1 MLTTRIVRCF
11 LTRSTVDK
19 WFNALQ
25 SRTHEEQQTKLAQCI
40 EYSLQQDQSNDS
52 NFVREIIHHWAIEQP
67 KMEAL
72 WTCEAD
78 SDECEKLTFNDI
90 YTQSSHF
97 TNDLT
102 GNQFNLTTGNHACRL
117 FKIHDRNVF
126 FSISN
131 GDFTMH
137 YERTNFNTISLSS
150 KWFNFLSI

>member
-11 LTRSTVDK
+11 STRSIVDK

-40 EYSLQQDQSNDS
+40 DNSLQQDQSNDS

-90 YTQSSHF
+90 YTQSSQF

-102 GNQFNLTTGNHACRL
+102 ENQFNLTTGKHVGYLR
-117 FKIHDRNVF
+117 FMTEMFF
-126 FSISN
+126 FSTSN
-131 GDFTMH
+131 GDFTMY